1 MSKKSIRFFNDREVR
16 AVWDDANNKWWF
28 SATDI
33 VRAINDED
41 DYTKCRNYWKYLKG
55 KMAKE
60 GIELVSVTNHFKFLA
75 PDGKQRAADAL
86 DADCVQTLAKNYPNN
101 RARKFLDWF
110 VYSDNSLDGQSKKK
124 AYTLMES
131 GLLDTLEPG
140 TVKALQ
146 QIHAY
151 LFGGLYDFAGQ
162 IRTKTIWKDGTLFCR
177 AEYLMKNLSLI
188 EAMPET
194 TFEEIVSKYVEMNV
208 AHPFMEGN
216 GRSTR
221 IWLDLI
227 FKKRLGLCV
236 DWSKIDKKTYLEA
249 MRRSTTDTSHIKTL
263 LQGAMT
269 DRIDD
274 REIFMKGID
283 YSYYYEQS
291 DLVSEEPNSFELNRT
306 RGLSNEIQQE
316 D

>member
-16 AVWDDANNKWWF
+16 AVWDEENSKWWF

-33 VRAINDED
+33 VRAINDEE
-41 DYTKCRNYWKYLKG
+41 DYVKAGNYWRWLK
-55 KMAKE
+55 KKFRSDD
-60 GIELVSVTNHFKFLA
+60 IQLVSVTHDFKFQA
-75 PDGKQRAADAL
+75 PDGKQRFADAL
-86 DADCVQTLAKNYPNN
+86 DSDCVRILAENYPNN
-101 RARKFLDWF
+101 RARSFLHWF
-110 VYSDNSLDGQSKKK
+110 TYSDNSIDGQSKKK
-124 AYTLMES
+124 AYTLVES
-131 GLLDTLEPG
+131 GLLDSMKPG
-140 TVKALQ
+140 TIECLQ

-151 LFGGLYDFAGQ
+151 LFGGLYDFAGK

-177 AEYLMKNLSLI
+177 SEYLKKNLDII
-188 EAMPET
+188 ENMPET
-194 TFEEIVSKYVEMNV
+194 TFEEIVNKYVEMNV

-216 GRSTR
+216 GRATR

-227 FKKRLGLCV
+227 FKARLKLCV
-236 DWSKIDKKTYLEA
+236 DWSMIDKKEYLAA
-249 MRRSTTDTSHIKTL
+249 MRQSMTDATKIKAL
-263 LQGAMT
+263 LQFAMT

-291 DLVSEEPNSFELNRT
+291 DFLSE
-306 RGLSNEIQQE
+306 

>member
-1 MSKKSIRFFNDREVR
+1 MNKKSIRFFNDREVR
-16 AVWDDANNKWWF
+16 AVWDEEHSKWWF

-55 KMAKE
+55 KMTKE
-60 GIELVSVTNHFKFLA
+60 GIQLVSVTNHFKFLA

-110 VYSDNSLDGQSKKK
+110 IYSDNSIDGQSKKK

-131 GLLDTLEPG
+131 GLLDSVKPG
-140 TVKALQ
+140 TVKGLQ
-146 QIHAY
+146 QIHAF
-151 LFGGLYDFAGQ
+151 LFGGLYDFAGK
-162 IRTKTIWKDGTLFCR
+162 IRTKTISKGDTIFCL
-177 AEYLMKNLSLI
+177 AEHLHNYLKSV

-194 TFEEIVSKYVEMNV
+194 TFDEIVDKYVEMNA

-227 FKKRLGLCV
+227 FKKQLKMCV
-236 DWSKIDKKTYLEA
+236 DWSKINKKDYLEA
-249 MRRSTTDTSHIKTL
+249 MIASQTDSTRIREL
-263 LQGAMT
+263 LKQAMT

-283 YSYYYEQS
+283 YSYYYEQ
-291 DLVSEEPNSFELNRT
+291 
-306 RGLSNEIQQE
+306 E